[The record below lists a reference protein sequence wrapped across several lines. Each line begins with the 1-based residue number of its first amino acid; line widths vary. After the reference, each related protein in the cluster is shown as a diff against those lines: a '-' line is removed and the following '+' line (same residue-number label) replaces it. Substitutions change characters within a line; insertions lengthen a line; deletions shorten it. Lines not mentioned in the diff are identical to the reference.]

1 MARTAREIISTLPQ
15 ERQKRIK
22 KHSQELVNEYAALQ
36 ELRKA
41 IDSTHRDV
49 AEELKISQDDVSRL
63 EKRSDIMLST
73 LRKYIEATGGKL
85 SLVAQFPGHP
95 PVEITAF
102 SENISQCA
110 QIAASTQ
117 AEETPG

>member
-1 MARTAREIISTLPQ
+1 MARTAREIISTLPK

-41 IDSTHRDV
+41 MDLTHRDI

-63 EKRSDIMLST
+63 ER
-73 LRKYIEATGGKL
+73 
-85 SLVAQFPGHP
+85 
-95 PVEITAF
+95 
-102 SENISQCA
+102 
-110 QIAASTQ
+110 
-117 AEETPG
+117 